1 MSPTHKR
8 TAARAPALSEEAA
21 YQRIRLAITTGKL
34 LPSERLIEGELAD
47 SLDVKRATIRAAI
60 IRLAQEQLIERLPNR
75 GARVRRI
82 HEKEAAEI
90 YAVRVELECLA
101 AREAAARATPGD
113 IRMLETIL
121 DKMEAD
127 FEVDPLA
134 YTESNQTLHR
144 AIVRIADNQTVERL
158 LDELRSRITVY
169 QIRPVLAPSD
179 PRERL
184 RQHRAVVNAVADGD
198 VNRASVAM
206 REHVDDVAAQL
217 RRRLSQ

>member
-1 MSPTHKR
+1 MSPTHNR
-8 TAARAPALSEEAA
+8 AAPRAPALSEEAA

-75 GARVRRI
+75 GARVRRV

-101 AREAAARATPGD
+101 AREAAARATPDD
-113 IRMLETIL
+113 IRILKNIL

-134 YTESNQTLHR
+134 YTESNQNLHR

-184 RQHRAVVNAVADGD
+184 RQHRAVVNAIADGD

>member
-1 MSPTHKR
+1 
-8 TAARAPALSEEAA
+8 
-21 YQRIRLAITTGKL
+21 
-34 LPSERLIEGELAD
+34 
-47 SLDVKRATIRAAI
+47 VKRATIRAAI
-60 IRLAQEQLIERLPNR
+60 IRLAQEQLIERVPNR

-184 RQHRAVVNAVADGD
+184 RQHRAVVNAIADGD